1 MEEIFLEI
9 VPQFERY
16 EGKVRV
22 TRASG
27 PDASESSG
35 VLLKGRTNRDRSD
48 AQKPA
53 SRARPT
59 KPKQAPAMRRPV
71 AVPEPPSIDD
81 SADEPIPNVLGDD
94 VLDDSVED
102 EFFAEASPEQRG
114 QG

>member
-59 KPKQAPAMRRPV
+59 KPKQAPAI
-71 AVPEPPSIDD
+71 IDD
-81 SADEPIPNVLGDD
+81 SADEPIRNVLGDD